1 LGSRKAICIL
11 FPYNKFI
18 LRELYTNG
26 LPATQ
31 VKAGPLR
38 LISLRVRLLLGFPER
53 THVVV
58 GDSYVVV
65 KTHVVV
71 GDSHVVEGDSVIE
84 AGSPTTTSGISN
96 HYVFNFPF

>member
-1 LGSRKAICIL
+1 MKIFKNNSNKL
-11 FPYNKFI
+11 F
-18 LRELYTNG
+18 TNG
-26 LPATQ
+26 LPANQ
-31 VKAGPLR
+31 VTDGPLR
-38 LISLRVRLLLGFPER
+38 ILSLRARLLLGLPER

-71 GDSHVVEGDSVIE
+71 GDSHVVEGDSVRE

-96 HYVFNFPF
+96 HYVFNFPT